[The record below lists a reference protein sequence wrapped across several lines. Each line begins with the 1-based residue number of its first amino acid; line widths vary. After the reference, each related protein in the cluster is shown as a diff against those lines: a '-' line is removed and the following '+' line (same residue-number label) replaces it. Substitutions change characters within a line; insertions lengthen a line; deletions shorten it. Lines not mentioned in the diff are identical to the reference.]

1 MLHADMLH
9 PDTPADKKGDP
20 DAYAKWRVEHHD
32 PDEVRGLSP
41 DDLLQFFHDEW
52 DEALEASEDIVEDA
66 AEEDSA
72 SYLDEE
78 IDTLHERLLRDELRM
93 T

>member
-20 DAYAKWRVEHHD
+20 EAYAKWRVEHHD

-41 DDLLQFFHDEW
+41 DDLPQFFRDEW
-52 DEALEASEDIVEDA
+52 HEALVGSEDFAEET

-72 SYLDEE
+72 SLSDEE
-78 IDTLHERLLRDELRM
+78 VDALHERLIRYELRM
-93 T
+93 A